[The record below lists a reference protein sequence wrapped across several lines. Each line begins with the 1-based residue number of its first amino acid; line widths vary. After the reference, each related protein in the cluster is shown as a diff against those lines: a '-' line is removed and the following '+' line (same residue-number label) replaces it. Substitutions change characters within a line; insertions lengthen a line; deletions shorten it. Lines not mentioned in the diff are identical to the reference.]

1 MQNSGM
7 CWIFLQISGNIK
19 SGSIHTLTSALGA
32 GWLALGAT
40 LLCFVL
46 RALMIVLGTGLGAL
60 GASTQTARLLFFCCF
75 GVNLYGI

>member
-40 LLCFVL
+40 LLCLVL
-46 RALMIVLGTGLGAL
+46 RALMIERVVLRNWFVIFL
-60 GASTQTARLLFFCCF
+60 
-75 GVNLYGI
+75 